1 LRPIA
6 WLTVGVIGFGVWGA
20 APAAEA
26 SPATLKRSVENI
38 VLAPLD
44 VVLSPAVAGK
54 TLYTGLRDIDDSPAV
69 RIAYPAPG
77 FVWLTA
83 VQAGAGVIRLVT
95 GVFEFVP
102 GLILLPFDADMDPLF
117 DPADEND
124 AIVNFETPVFDFR
137 FGIDYTTSSY

>member
-6 WLTVGVIGFGVWGA
+6 WLTVGVIGIGAWGA

-44 VVLSPAVAGK
+44 VALSPVVAGK

-69 RIAYPAPG
+69 RIAYPVPG

>member
-6 WLTVGVIGFGVWGA
+6 WLTVGVIGIGAWGA

-44 VVLSPAVAGK
+44 VALSPVVAGK

-69 RIAYPAPG
+69 RIAYPVPG

-117 DPADEND
+117 DPADENE

>member
-6 WLTVGVIGFGVWGA
+6 WLTVGVIGIGAWGA

-69 RIAYPAPG
+69 RIAYPVPG

-117 DPADEND
+117 DPADENE